1 MLQRET
7 NTTSGKTTLIL
18 PKRCQKLMS
27 SKCSSF
33 WLTTYFLCLV
43 GMFFNRQSAYLWVL
57 TVHFFSPTCSF
68 IRTRQTSYR
77 GLLNKCGMKLDPSF
91 NFTFRDIDD
100 VLPLNNIEPADY
112 RTVIRKQMTSTINLY
127 FRIFQSCFFFYST
140 HATKLLL
147 YSGKDI
153 LDTDINLTNPTT
165 TKGISI

>member
-1 MLQRET
+1 M
-7 NTTSGKTTLIL
+7 
-18 PKRCQKLMS
+18 
-27 SKCSSF
+27 
-33 WLTTYFLCLV
+33 TTYFLCLV

-57 TVHFFSPTCSF
+57 TVHLFSSTCSF
-68 IRTRQTSYR
+68 IRTGQTSYR
-77 GLLNKCGMKLDPSF
+77 EILNKCGKKLDPSL

-112 RTVIRKQMTSTINLY
+112 RTVIRKQMSSTISFY
-127 FRIFQSCFFFYST
+127 FRIFQSCFFIYST

-153 LDTDINLTNPTT
+153 LDNDINLTNPTT